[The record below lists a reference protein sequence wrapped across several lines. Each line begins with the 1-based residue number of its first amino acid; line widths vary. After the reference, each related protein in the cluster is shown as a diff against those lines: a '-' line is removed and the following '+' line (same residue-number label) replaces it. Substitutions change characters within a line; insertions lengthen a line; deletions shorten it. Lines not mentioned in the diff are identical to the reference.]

1 MFINYST
8 ISNTKGH
15 ASSMSVVFSWNVL
28 ETALRLLEKS
38 ADAFPPL
45 KSTIG
50 GLLACLD
57 QAQVGYGC
65 GFNTLHFP

>member
-1 MFINYST
+1 
-8 ISNTKGH
+8 
-15 ASSMSVVFSWNVL
+15 MSVVFSWNVL

-38 ADAFPPL
+38 ADALPPL

-57 QAQVGYGC
+57 LAQVGYTVVDS
-65 GFNTLHFP
+65 TLFTLSNSHHR